1 MNDIKIFTVLFI
13 IMDISLN
20 HTFSRKA
27 RLEDFFNEDEEIP
40 LPLNSDNSKSNY
52 NKNNNKESI
61 DKNQQEFGHR
71 KRIKP

>member
-1 MNDIKIFTVLFI
+1 
-13 IMDISLN
+13 MDISCN
-20 HTFSRKA
+20 STYSRKA
-27 RLEDFFNEDEEIP
+27 RLEDFFNDDEEIP
-40 LPLNSDNSKSNY
+40 LPSNSEVIKTSY

>member
-1 MNDIKIFTVLFI
+1 
-13 IMDISLN
+13 MDISLN

-27 RLEDFFNEDEEIP
+27 RLEDFFNDDEEIP
-40 LPLNSDNSKSNY
+40 LPLNSESNKNNY
-52 NKNNNKESI
+52 KNNNKESI

>member
-1 MNDIKIFTVLFI
+1 
-13 IMDISLN
+13 MDISLN
-20 HTFSRKA
+20 HTFLRKA

-40 LPLNSDNSKSNY
+40 LPSSSDGSKNNY
-52 NKNNNKESI
+52 KNNNKERDSI